1 MRGGRLHNL
10 LVEGLATAARDSGF
24 WIRTEAFLG
33 AGYGDLVIG
42 RAGLVILIEVE
53 LDPRRVPGDIDK
65 AGRIGASELW
75 IVAGDRCVATRIKER
90 IGADEKGQ
98 ELPILVLVQPQ
109 ALQRLAQLGGL
120 LDRGE

>member
-10 LVEGLATAARDSGF
+10 LADRLAAAARDLGF
-24 WIRTEAFLG
+24 WTRTEAFLG
-33 AGYGDLVIG
+33 SGYGDLVIG
-42 RAGLVILIEVE
+42 RTGLVILIEVE
-53 LDPRRVPGDIDK
+53 LEPRRVPGDIAK

-75 IVAGDRCVATRIKER
+75 IVAGDRRVAARIGER

-98 ELPILVLVQPQ
+98 EVPILVFVQPE